1 MQTRRRPG
9 SRACSS
15 ALNFA
20 MCSLRRHR
28 LAFPHD
34 VSDRHRHAWGLRP
47 QIRSVRS
54 SRAPQLYFTHIE
66 HLAYVPGEHV
76 PQGMWHD
83 FLICYGQ
90 NGQDFIDIQRHV
102 ASLTPH
108 CPSPP
113 CSSPPYPLLTAPYSI
128 LHASCSLHF

>member
-1 MQTRRRPG
+1 M
-9 SRACSS
+9 
-15 ALNFA
+15 
-20 MCSLRRHR
+20 MCSLGRHG

-34 VSDRHRHAWGLRP
+34 VLDRPRHAWGLRP

-54 SRAPQLYFTHIE
+54 NGAKRPYFNHIE

-83 FLICYGQ
+83 FLIWYGQ
-90 NGQDFIDIQRHV
+90 NGQDFIDTRRHV

-113 CSSPPYPLLTAPYSI
+113 CSSPHHPHPI
-128 LHASCSLHF
+128 LFYMPRVLCTFESLHFALWCFLLLLL